1 MTKSLTSELSTY
13 TIQQIEKGFALVDD
27 FSNPIKTH
35 LGSNYPPLPL
45 ETAKVLAEDIF
56 ELINAQ
62 FYIGEEKNR
71 MSLQPNEVLIH
82 PDRFKIRKEQERTSF
97 CVCVENTLIEIKNK
111 KDFELPLQHLIQ
123 WDGLYRMSPNPNAK
137 MDQITTCEQAIAYL
151 GADWK
156 DLPANYCQTLEEME
170 AEEVDFVAESLVNRL
185 MKIFNE
191 LTLTEKVAVWFLY
204 EFFQRYSITIPLL
217 WVKGLV
223 DEACVEDSFY
233 ALASGFSQKEI
244 KKMKKVEGDFVQ
256 RRLFFLKDYLTTK
269 KS

>member
-1 MTKSLTSELSTY
+1 MTRNLTSELCSY
-13 TIQQIEKGFALVDD
+13 TIQQIEKGFALMDD

-56 ELINAQ
+56 EIINDK
-62 FYIGEEKNR
+62 FYIGEERKR
-71 MSLQPNEVLIH
+71 ISLQPNEVLIH
-82 PDRFKIRKEQERTSF
+82 PDRFKIRKEQERMSF
-97 CVCVENTLIEIKNK
+97 CICVENTFIEIKNK

-137 MDQITTCEQAIAYL
+137 MDQITACEQAIAYL

-170 AEEVDFVAESLVNRL
+170 AEEVDFVAEGLVNRL
-185 MKIFNE
+185 VKIFNE
-191 LTLTEKVAVWFLY
+191 LTLAEKVAVWFLY
-204 EFFQRYSITIPLL
+204 EFFQRYSITISLL

-223 DEACVEDSFY
+223 DGACMEDGFY
-233 ALASGFSQKEI
+233 TLASGFSQKEI
-244 KKMKKVEGDFVQ
+244 KKMRKKEGNFIQ
-256 RRLFFLKDYLTTK
+256 RRLLFLKDYLNTK
-269 KS
+269 EG